1 MPSPGEGNGNPLHYS
16 NFGNPMV
23 GGAWQAT
30 VRGVTK
36 ELDTTQQLKQQ
47 NYYFLAVGVHPPP
60 HLPAPPFPYL
70 QSCEIVVTQVG

>member
-1 MPSPGEGNGNPLHYS
+1 MATHYS

-36 ELDTTQQLKQQ
+36 ELNTTQQLKEQ
-47 NYYFLAVGVHPPP
+47 AVGVHPP
-60 HLPAPPFPYL
+60 HLPAPRFL
-70 QSCEIVVTQVG
+70 ICKVVQ